1 MVKRILFISPT
12 GTLDNGAEKSIT
24 NLMVYLSE
32 IGYDIYNVY
41 PENGHPTHA
50 SYESKLSNANVHLF
64 PLSTIKWWWEEAPG
78 DRLFS
83 KEERVIY
90 YQKNIKEIRD
100 IIVEQDIDLVIS
112 NTANVFQGAVAAACE
127 DIPHFWLIH
136 EFPEREFQYY
146 AKKMKFIFENSDKVF
161 SVRGNLAQKL
171 AELNNN
177 PANLETFIP
186 YTQFTTEALAESNQ
200 RRIISI
206 GVINENKNQI
216 ELLKAYKKL
225 RRNDIPLIFIG
236 DWQKETKEECDAYIE
251 KYELTNVQ
259 FWGYNDQPWKKVTN
273 SDICV
278 CTSKSESF
286 SLVFVEFILR
296 GVPTI
301 VSNNDGYKS
310 AKEYFHS
317 GTTYQLGNIDSLA
330 DKMADF
336 LENFD
341 INKNNAVLASERAK
355 QLYTLDKC
363 YDSLLANIASLSTR
377 TEKSLQAISSLLGET
392 LPNHSILNIK
402 KQPITIFY
410 ARADEEFS
418 ETNSLK
424 FPLQYADELYFQIPH
439 EAARLRIDLSE
450 IPNYY
455 KNVSLKTYH
464 KQTELKIA
472 FTNGLLLSNELLF
485 GKNDPQLHYQIDDVE
500 DLEFLFSYEMKDIF
514 DPMKEGSVLTEL
526 SEANEVNQKL
536 LENITDLEER
546 IHQLECNYQE
556 LVHEHNAVIGS
567 RRWIIPTKIINF
579 FRRRQ

>member
-50 SYESKLSNANVHLF
+50 SYESKLSNVNVHLF

-127 DIPHFWLIH
+127 NIPHFWLIH

-146 AKKMKFIFENSDKVF
+146 TKKMNFIFENSDKVF
-161 SVRGNLAQKL
+161 SERGNLAQTL
-171 AELNNN
+171 AALNNN

-186 YTQFTTEALAESNQ
+186 YTQFTSEVLGKSNQ
-200 RRIISI
+200 RRIVSI

-225 RRNDIPLIFIG
+225 SRYDIPLIFIG
-236 DWQKETKEECDAYIE
+236 GWQKEAKKECDAFIE

-259 FWGYNDQPWKKVTN
+259 FLGYNDQPWTEVTD

-278 CTSKSESF
+278 YTSKSEAF
-286 SLVFVEFILR
+286 PLVFIESILR

-301 VSNNDGYKS
+301 VSNNNGYKS
-310 AKEYFHS
+310 VKEYFDV

-330 DKMADF
+330 DEMADV

-341 INKNNAVLASERAK
+341 INKSNAVLASERAK

-363 YDSLLANIASLSTR
+363 YDNLLAHLASLSTR

-402 KQPITIFY
+402 KQRITIFY

-464 KQTELKIA
+464 KQTELKVA

-500 DLEFLFSYEMKDIF
+500 DSEFLFSYEMKDIS

-536 LENITDLEER
+536 LENITNLEER